1 MSPEEIL
8 ASEEGAESA
17 PVKVEVY
24 REEACGGDC
33 SPPYEFHYDP
43 DMAAPKN
50 RTADEIIEEEKDRIA
65 ALCRLSIPEGTP
77 FEKLRMQ
84 AYYHLGHLATK
95 EYVTKYL
102 LVDGLTSMA
111 EVRQAEKYLQSV
123 LEDKERT
130 AEEKLSACRI
140 LADVEEMRANMGDHL
155 VGLAEKA
162 AEKTQNG
169 RKRNLPPV
177 PGSTMINVPGQSP
190 TVIIQHAN
198 SGAEQIQPQPQSH
211 D

>member
-8 ASEEGAESA
+8 ALDGAAEA
-17 PVKVEVY
+17 PEKVEVY

-33 SPPYEFHYDP
+33 SPPYEFKYDP
-43 DMAAPKN
+43 DMAAPRN

-65 ALCRLSIPEGTP
+65 ALCRLSIPHGTP

-84 AYYHLGHLATK
+84 AYYHLGHLATQ

-123 LEDKERT
+123 LEDEERT

-140 LADVEEMRANMGDHL
+140 LADVEEMRANLGNHL
-155 VGLAEKA
+155 VDLSEKA
-162 AEKTQNG
+162 ATKGQNG

-177 PGSTMINVPGQSP
+177 PGSTMINVPGQNA
-190 TVIIQHAN
+190 TVVLQHAN
-198 SGAEQIQPQPQSH
+198 NGVTGVQPQPQSH